1 MIDIDNWMR
10 ELEEEEDI
18 EIKNNEEY
26 QTKLFEEYVLRGS
39 DHQEERRKLNER
51 YLSGEELMGEH
62 GLRKELAAFDMS
74 YFGRAYLPHYFIRK
88 SPHFH
93 EELDEI
99 WSRGVMKGRNPLK
112 EAKVISRLKGSR
124 QVVAAP
130 RGHAKST
137 NFTFKDSLHAILY
150 AYKHYIL
157 ILSDSSEQAEGFL
170 DDIKTELEDNAN
182 IIMDFGS
189 LKGDKAW
196 RTGVILT
203 KTDIKAEAIGSGKK
217 VRGRRHRNWRPDL
230 IVLDDIE
237 NDENVN
243 TPEQRRKLKNWF
255 DKAVS
260 KAGDTYTDIMYI
272 GTISIMEL
280 AWTVEDGRNVIE
292 DIEYVHPKK
301 LVWDSTTDELKV
313 CTREYPSGVEL
324 PENKFV
330 VHKYKAKS
338 GHASRA
344 GIMRVVSWMYLF
356 KNYDIKD
363 WVSFCEVFGM
373 PLRLGKY
380 DASAS
385 ESDKKQLM
393 EAIISLGTDAAG
405 IVPSST
411 MIEFIESQKTTSVE
425 IYEKL
430 ARYCDEQISKAILGQ
445 TLTSDSGG
453 GSYAQSKTHNEV
465 RHDLTVADA
474 KSLAVTIRRDIIR
487 PLVEFNYGSEANI
500 PFFGFDCHEVE
511 DQKEVVEIYKTLACD
526 MGLGIPKSHIYK
538 KFNIPKP
545 ENGEE
550 VLKPPQAGMMTAQQQ
565 PMETTEELKLKQE
578 EGQAEQRQVDTIV
591 SIANKQ
597 SEDIFREMMK
607 PIFKM
612 IDKAEDMDE
621 LQKVLKDE
629 KKLRELY
636 QDMESPELE
645 DLIQQGIYLS
655 HLIGRSMD

>member
-18 EIKNNEEY
+18 DIKNNEEY

-39 DHQEERRKLNER
+39 DHHEERKKLNER

-124 QVVAAP
+124 QVMAAP

-272 GTISIMEL
+272 GTILHYDSLLNNVLQNPRYKTKKYRAVISEATNTKL
-280 AWTVEDGRNVIE
+280 WDEWEGIYTNLFNENHEEDARTFYE
-292 DIEYVHPKK
+292 AHEEEM
-301 LVWDSTTDELKV
+301 LL
-313 CTREYPSGVEL
+313 GVEVL
-324 PENKFV
+324 WEEKLSYYDLMEIKVSEGTASFNSELQNDPIDPESATFNPEWFDYYEPELVDFSSPEFV
-330 VHKYKAKS
+330 FVAANDPS
-338 GHASRA
+338 
-344 GIMRVVSWMYLF
+344 
-356 KNYDIKD
+356 
-363 WVSFCEVFGM
+363 
-373 PLRLGKY
+373 LGKNKK
-380 DASAS
+380 
-385 ESDKKQLM
+385 SDTSS
-393 EAIISLGTDAAG
+393 IINLAL
-405 IVPSST
+405 ST
-411 MIEFIESQKTTSVE
+411 KTG
-425 IYEKL
+425 YM
-430 ARYCDEQISKAILGQ
+430 Y
-445 TLTSDSGG
+445 
-453 GSYAQSKTHNEV
+453 
-465 RHDLTVADA
+465 VADA
-474 KSLAVTIRRDIIR
+474 SVERRKPDVIIDDVFEMNR
-487 PLVEFNYGSEANI
+487 RLKRDYKKGFYKFGVEVVQFQY
-500 PFFGFDCHEVE
+500 FF
-511 DQKEVVEIYKTLACD
+511 KEVMAAKSAEEGEYIPIEEIQSTVNKVLRIESLQPVIKNKYLKFNREHKTLLKQLQEFPMGKNDDAPDGLQMAVQLAQTVKAVASKANYKTVLRRRFR
-526 MGLGIPKSHIYK
+526 MGKGAY
-538 KFNIPKP
+538 
-545 ENGEE
+545 
-550 VLKPPQAGMMTAQQQ
+550 
-565 PMETTEELKLKQE
+565 
-578 EGQAEQRQVDTIV
+578 
-591 SIANKQ
+591 
-597 SEDIFREMMK
+597 
-607 PIFKM
+607 
-612 IDKAEDMDE
+612 
-621 LQKVLKDE
+621 
-629 KKLRELY
+629 
-636 QDMESPELE
+636 
-645 DLIQQGIYLS
+645 
-655 HLIGRSMD
+655 

>member
-39 DHQEERRKLNER
+39 DHKEERRKLNER

-272 GTISIMEL
+272 GTILHYDSLLNNVLQNPRYKTKKYRAVISEAVNTKLWDEWESIYTNLFNENHEEDARTFYEAHKEKMLLGAEVLWEEKLSYYDLMEIKVSEGTASFNSELQNDPIDPESATFNPEWFDYYEPELMDFSSPEFVFVGANDPSLGKNKKSDTSSIINL
-280 AWTVEDGRNVIE
+280 ALSTKTGYMYVVDASVEKRKPDVIIE
-292 DIEYVHPKK
+292 DVFEMNRRLKRDCKK
-301 LVWDSTTDELKV
+301 GFYKF
-313 CTREYPSGVEL
+313 GVE
-324 PENKFV
+324 V
-330 VHKYKAKS
+330 VQFQYFFKEVMAAKS
-338 GHASRA
+338 AEEGEYIPIEEIQSTVNKVLR
-344 GIMRVVSWMYLF
+344 IESLQPVIKNKYLKF
-356 KNYDIKD
+356 NREHKT
-363 WVSFCEVFGM
+363 
-373 PLRLGKY
+373 LL
-380 DASAS
+380 
-385 ESDKKQLM
+385 KQLQEFPM
-393 EAIISLGTDAAG
+393 GKNDDAPDGLQMA
-405 IVPSST
+405 V
-411 MIEFIESQKTTSVE
+411 Q
-425 IYEKL
+425 L
-430 ARYCDEQISKAILGQ
+430 AQTVKAVASKA
-445 TLTSDSGG
+445 
-453 GSYAQSKTHNEV
+453 N
-465 RHDLTVADA
+465 
-474 KSLAVTIRRDIIR
+474 
-487 PLVEFNYGSEANI
+487 
-500 PFFGFDCHEVE
+500 
-511 DQKEVVEIYKTLACD
+511 YKTVLRRRFR
-526 MGLGIPKSHIYK
+526 MGKGAY
-538 KFNIPKP
+538 
-545 ENGEE
+545 
-550 VLKPPQAGMMTAQQQ
+550 
-565 PMETTEELKLKQE
+565 
-578 EGQAEQRQVDTIV
+578 
-591 SIANKQ
+591 
-597 SEDIFREMMK
+597 
-607 PIFKM
+607 
-612 IDKAEDMDE
+612 
-621 LQKVLKDE
+621 
-629 KKLRELY
+629 
-636 QDMESPELE
+636 
-645 DLIQQGIYLS
+645 
-655 HLIGRSMD
+655 

>member
-10 ELEEEEDI
+10 ELEEEEDADI
-18 EIKNNEEY
+18 RDNEEY
-26 QTKLFEEYVLRGS
+26 QAKLFEEYVLRGS
-39 DHQEERRKLNER
+39 DHQEERKKLNER

-93 EELDEI
+93 EELDGI

-170 DDIKTELEDNAN
+170 DDIKTELEDNGN

-189 LKGDKAW
+189 LKGEKAW

-272 GTISIMEL
+272 GTILHYDSLLNNVLQNPRYKTRKYRAVISDAANTKLWEEWEGIYTNLFNENHEEDARAFYEANEEEMLLGAEVLWEEKLSYYDLMEIKVSEGT
-280 AWTVEDGRNVIE
+280 ASFN
-292 DIEYVHPKK
+292 
-301 LVWDSTTDELKV
+301 SELQNDPIDPESATFNPEWFDYYEPELIDFSSPEFIFV
-313 CTREYPSGVEL
+313 AANDPS
-324 PENKFV
+324 
-330 VHKYKAKS
+330 
-338 GHASRA
+338 
-344 GIMRVVSWMYLF
+344 
-356 KNYDIKD
+356 
-363 WVSFCEVFGM
+363 
-373 PLRLGKY
+373 LGKNKK
-380 DASAS
+380 
-385 ESDKKQLM
+385 SDTSS
-393 EAIISLGTDAAG
+393 IINLAL
-405 IVPSST
+405 ST
-411 MIEFIESQKTTSVE
+411 KTG
-425 IYEKL
+425 YM
-430 ARYCDEQISKAILGQ
+430 Y
-445 TLTSDSGG
+445 
-453 GSYAQSKTHNEV
+453 
-465 RHDLTVADA
+465 VADA
-474 KSLAVTIRRDIIR
+474 SVEKRKPDVIIDDVFEMNRRLKRDYKKGFYKFG
-487 PLVEFNYGSEANI
+487 VEVVQFQY
-500 PFFGFDCHEVE
+500 FF
-511 DQKEVVEIYKTLACD
+511 KEVMAAKSAEEGEYIPIEEIQSTVNKVLRIESLQPVIKNKYLKFNREHKTL
-526 MGLGIPKSHIYK
+526 
-538 KFNIPKP
+538 
-545 ENGEE
+545 
-550 VLKPPQAGMMTAQQQ
+550 
-565 PMETTEELKLKQE
+565 LKQLQE
-578 EGQAEQRQVDTIV
+578 FPMGKNDDAPDGLQMAVQLAQ
-591 SIANKQ
+591 SIKAVASKANYRTVLRRR
-597 SEDIFREMMK
+597 FR
-607 PIFKM
+607 
-612 IDKAEDMDE
+612 
-621 LQKVLKDE
+621 
-629 KKLRELY
+629 
-636 QDMESPELE
+636 
-645 DLIQQGIYLS
+645 
-655 HLIGRSMD
+655 RSKGAY

>member
-18 EIKNNEEY
+18 DIKNNEEY

-39 DHQEERRKLNER
+39 DHHEERKKLNER

-272 GTISIMEL
+272 GTILHYDSLLNNVLQNPRYKTKKYRAVISEATNTKL
-280 AWTVEDGRNVIE
+280 WDEWEGIYTNLFNENHEEDARTFYE
-292 DIEYVHPKK
+292 AHEEEM
-301 LVWDSTTDELKV
+301 LL
-313 CTREYPSGVEL
+313 GVEVL
-324 PENKFV
+324 WEEKMSYYDLMEIKVSEGTASFNSELQNDPIDPESATFNPEWFDYYEPELVDFSSPEFV
-330 VHKYKAKS
+330 FVAANDPS
-338 GHASRA
+338 
-344 GIMRVVSWMYLF
+344 
-356 KNYDIKD
+356 
-363 WVSFCEVFGM
+363 
-373 PLRLGKY
+373 LGKNKK
-380 DASAS
+380 
-385 ESDKKQLM
+385 SDTSS
-393 EAIISLGTDAAG
+393 IINLAL
-405 IVPSST
+405 ST
-411 MIEFIESQKTTSVE
+411 KTG
-425 IYEKL
+425 YM
-430 ARYCDEQISKAILGQ
+430 Y
-445 TLTSDSGG
+445 
-453 GSYAQSKTHNEV
+453 
-465 RHDLTVADA
+465 VADA
-474 KSLAVTIRRDIIR
+474 SVERRKPDVIIDDVFEMNR
-487 PLVEFNYGSEANI
+487 RLKRDYKKGFYKFGVEVVQFQY
-500 PFFGFDCHEVE
+500 FF
-511 DQKEVVEIYKTLACD
+511 KEVMAAKSAEEGEYIPIEEIQSTVNKVLRIESLQPVIKNKYLKFNREHKTLLKQLQEFPMGKNDDAPDGLQMAVQLAQTVKAVASKANYKTVLRRRFR
-526 MGLGIPKSHIYK
+526 MGKGAY
-538 KFNIPKP
+538 
-545 ENGEE
+545 
-550 VLKPPQAGMMTAQQQ
+550 
-565 PMETTEELKLKQE
+565 
-578 EGQAEQRQVDTIV
+578 
-591 SIANKQ
+591 
-597 SEDIFREMMK
+597 
-607 PIFKM
+607 
-612 IDKAEDMDE
+612 
-621 LQKVLKDE
+621 
-629 KKLRELY
+629 
-636 QDMESPELE
+636 
-645 DLIQQGIYLS
+645 
-655 HLIGRSMD
+655 

>member
-10 ELEEEEDI
+10 ELEEEEDL

-26 QTKLFEEYVLRGS
+26 QHKLFKEYVLRGS
-39 DHQEERRKLNER
+39 DHQEERKKLNER

-112 EAKVISRLKGSR
+112 EAKVISRMKGSR

-137 NFTFKDSLHAILY
+137 NFTFKDSLHAVLY

-243 TPEQRRKLKNWF
+243 TPEQRKKLKNWF

-272 GTISIMEL
+272 GTILHYDSLLNNVLQNPRYKTRKYRAVISEAVNTKLWDEWEGIYTNLFNENHEEDAQTFYEAHEEEMLLGAEVLWEEKLSYYDLMEIKVSEGTASFNSELQNDPIDPENATFNPEWFDYYEPELMDFKSPEFVFVAANDPSLGKNKKSDTSSIINL
-280 AWTVEDGRNVIE
+280 ALSTKTGYMYVVDASVERRKPDVIIDDVFE
-292 DIEYVHPKK
+292 MNRRLKRDYKK
-301 LVWDSTTDELKV
+301 GFYKF
-313 CTREYPSGVEL
+313 GVE
-324 PENKFV
+324 V
-330 VHKYKAKS
+330 VQFQYFFKEVMAAKS
-338 GHASRA
+338 AEEGEYIPIEEIQSTVNKMLR
-344 GIMRVVSWMYLF
+344 IESLQPVIKNKYLKF
-356 KNYDIKD
+356 NREHKT
-363 WVSFCEVFGM
+363 
-373 PLRLGKY
+373 LL
-380 DASAS
+380 
-385 ESDKKQLM
+385 KQLQEFPM
-393 EAIISLGTDAAG
+393 GKNDDAPDGLQMA
-405 IVPSST
+405 V
-411 MIEFIESQKTTSVE
+411 Q
-425 IYEKL
+425 L
-430 ARYCDEQISKAILGQ
+430 AQTVKAVASKA
-445 TLTSDSGG
+445 
-453 GSYAQSKTHNEV
+453 N
-465 RHDLTVADA
+465 
-474 KSLAVTIRRDIIR
+474 
-487 PLVEFNYGSEANI
+487 
-500 PFFGFDCHEVE
+500 
-511 DQKEVVEIYKTLACD
+511 YKT
-526 MGLGIPKSHIYK
+526 
-538 KFNIPKP
+538 
-545 ENGEE
+545 
-550 VLKPPQAGMMTAQQQ
+550 VL
-565 PMETTEELKLKQE
+565 
-578 EGQAEQRQVDTIV
+578 RRR
-591 SIANKQ
+591 
-597 SEDIFREMMK
+597 FR
-607 PIFKM
+607 
-612 IDKAEDMDE
+612 
-621 LQKVLKDE
+621 
-629 KKLRELY
+629 R
-636 QDMESPELE
+636 
-645 DLIQQGIYLS
+645 
-655 HLIGRSMD
+655 GRGAY

>member
-1 MIDIDNWMR
+1 MAKKKKRNQNKGTPFNPETDTGIRRPVTARVAVGDVNDKFSDYPSNGLTPRRLARIFR
-10 ELEEEEDI
+10 EADEGNVRAQME
-18 EIKNNEEY
+18 
-26 QTKLFEEYVLRGS
+26 LFEEM
-39 DHQEERRKLNER
+39 EEKDTHLFSQMQTRKLAVTGLDWEVQPFSQDER
-51 YLSGEELMGEH
+51 D
-62 GLRKELAAFDMS
+62 KEVADFV
-74 YFGRAYLPHYFIRK
+74 
-88 SPHFH
+88 
-93 EELDEI
+93 DEQ
-99 WSRGVMKGRNPLK
+99 
-112 EAKVISRLKGSR
+112 LKGIE
-124 QVVAAP
+124 
-130 RGHAKST
+130 
-137 NFTFKDSLHAILY
+137 NFDEV
-150 AYKHYIL
+150 L
-157 ILSDSSEQAEGFL
+157 IDML
-170 DDIKTELEDNAN
+170 D
-182 IIMDFGS
+182 
-189 LKGDKAW
+189 
-196 RTGVILT
+196 
-203 KTDIKAEAIGSGKK
+203 AIGKG
-217 VRGRRHRNWRPDL
+217 
-230 IVLDDIE
+230 
-237 NDENVN
+237 
-243 TPEQRRKLKNWF
+243 
-255 DKAVS
+255 
-260 KAGDTYTDIMYI
+260 
-272 GTISIMEL
+272 ISIMEL
-280 AWTVEDGRNVIE
+280 AWTVEDGKNVIE

-301 LVWDSTTDELKV
+301 LVWDSTTDELKI
-313 CTREYPSGVEL
+313 CTGEYPSGVEL

-385 ESDKKQLM
+385 EDDKKQLM

-453 GSYAQSKTHNEV
+453 GSYAQSKTHDEV

-474 KSLAVTIRRDIIR
+474 KALAVTIRRDIIR
-487 PLVEFNYGSEANI
+487 PLVEFNFGTDVDI

-526 MGLGIPKSHIYK
+526 MGLEIPKSHIYK

-545 ENGEE
+545 EDGEE
-550 VLKPPQAGMMTAQQQ
+550 VLEPPRTGISAQPP
-565 PMETTEELKLKQE
+565 PMEEAEELKLKQQ
-578 EGQAEQRQVDTIV
+578 EGQTEQGQVDAIV
-591 SIANKQ
+591 SAANKQ
-597 SEDIFREMMK
+597 AEGIFREMVK
-607 PIFKM
+607 PIFNM
-612 IDKAEDMDE
+612 IDKAADMDE

-636 QDMESPELE
+636 QEMESPELD

>member
-10 ELEEEEDI
+10 ELEEDGDTEARS
-18 EIKNNEEY
+18 NEEY

-39 DHQEERRKLNER
+39 DHQEERKKLNER
-51 YLSGEELMGEH
+51 YLSGEKLMGEH

-93 EELDEI
+93 EELDGI

-170 DDIKTELEDNAN
+170 DDIKTELEDNGN

-189 LKGDKAW
+189 LKGEKAW

-272 GTISIMEL
+272 GTILHYDSLLNNVLQNPRYKTKKYRAVISEAVNTKLWDEWEGIYTNLFNENHEEDARAFYEAHEEEMLLGAEVLWEEKLSYYDLMEIKVSEG
-280 AWTVEDGRNVIE
+280 AASFN
-292 DIEYVHPKK
+292 
-301 LVWDSTTDELKV
+301 SELQNDPIDPESATFNPEWFDYYEPELIDFSSPEFV
-313 CTREYPSGVEL
+313 FVAANDPS
-324 PENKFV
+324 
-330 VHKYKAKS
+330 
-338 GHASRA
+338 
-344 GIMRVVSWMYLF
+344 
-356 KNYDIKD
+356 
-363 WVSFCEVFGM
+363 
-373 PLRLGKY
+373 LGKNKK
-380 DASAS
+380 
-385 ESDKKQLM
+385 SDTSS
-393 EAIISLGTDAAG
+393 IINLAL
-405 IVPSST
+405 ST
-411 MIEFIESQKTTSVE
+411 KTG
-425 IYEKL
+425 YM
-430 ARYCDEQISKAILGQ
+430 Y
-445 TLTSDSGG
+445 
-453 GSYAQSKTHNEV
+453 
-465 RHDLTVADA
+465 VADA
-474 KSLAVTIRRDIIR
+474 SVEKRKPDVIIDDVFEMNRRLKRDYKKGFYKFG
-487 PLVEFNYGSEANI
+487 VEVVQFQY
-500 PFFGFDCHEVE
+500 FF
-511 DQKEVVEIYKTLACD
+511 KEVMAAKSAEEGEYIPIEEIQSTVNKVLRIESLQPVIKNKYLKFNREHKTL
-526 MGLGIPKSHIYK
+526 
-538 KFNIPKP
+538 
-545 ENGEE
+545 
-550 VLKPPQAGMMTAQQQ
+550 
-565 PMETTEELKLKQE
+565 LKQLQE
-578 EGQAEQRQVDTIV
+578 FPMGKNDDAPDGLQMAVQLAQ
-591 SIANKQ
+591 SIKAVASKANYRTVLRRR
-597 SEDIFREMMK
+597 FR
-607 PIFKM
+607 
-612 IDKAEDMDE
+612 
-621 LQKVLKDE
+621 
-629 KKLRELY
+629 
-636 QDMESPELE
+636 
-645 DLIQQGIYLS
+645 
-655 HLIGRSMD
+655 RSKGAY

>member
-18 EIKNNEEY
+18 DIKNNEEY

-39 DHQEERRKLNER
+39 DHQEERKKLNER

-137 NFTFKDSLHAILY
+137 NFTFKDDLHAILY

-189 LKGDKAW
+189 LKGDKVW

-272 GTISIMEL
+272 GTILHYDSLLNNVLQNPRYKTKKYRAVISEAVNTKLWDEWEGIYTNLFNENHEEDARTFYEANKEEMLLGAEVLWEEKLSYYDLMEIKVSEGTASFNSEL
-280 AWTVEDGRNVIE
+280 QNDPIDPESATFNPEWFDYYEPE
-292 DIEYVHPKK
+292 
-301 LVWDSTTDELKV
+301 LVDFSSPEFVFVAAND
-313 CTREYPSGVEL
+313 PS
-324 PENKFV
+324 
-330 VHKYKAKS
+330 
-338 GHASRA
+338 
-344 GIMRVVSWMYLF
+344 
-356 KNYDIKD
+356 
-363 WVSFCEVFGM
+363 
-373 PLRLGKY
+373 LGKNKK
-380 DASAS
+380 
-385 ESDKKQLM
+385 SDTSS
-393 EAIISLGTDAAG
+393 IINLAL
-405 IVPSST
+405 ST
-411 MIEFIESQKTTSVE
+411 KTG
-425 IYEKL
+425 YM
-430 ARYCDEQISKAILGQ
+430 Y
-445 TLTSDSGG
+445 
-453 GSYAQSKTHNEV
+453 
-465 RHDLTVADA
+465 VADA
-474 KSLAVTIRRDIIR
+474 SVEKRKPDVIIDDVFEMNRRLKRDYKKGFYKFG
-487 PLVEFNYGSEANI
+487 VEVVQFQY
-500 PFFGFDCHEVE
+500 FF
-511 DQKEVVEIYKTLACD
+511 KEVMAAKSAEEGEYIPIEEIQSTVNKVLRIESLQPVIKNKYLKFNREHKTLLKQLQEFPMGKNDDAPDGLQMAVQLAQTVKAVASKANYKTVLRRRFR
-526 MGLGIPKSHIYK
+526 MGKGAY
-538 KFNIPKP
+538 
-545 ENGEE
+545 
-550 VLKPPQAGMMTAQQQ
+550 
-565 PMETTEELKLKQE
+565 
-578 EGQAEQRQVDTIV
+578 
-591 SIANKQ
+591 
-597 SEDIFREMMK
+597 
-607 PIFKM
+607 
-612 IDKAEDMDE
+612 
-621 LQKVLKDE
+621 
-629 KKLRELY
+629 
-636 QDMESPELE
+636 
-645 DLIQQGIYLS
+645 
-655 HLIGRSMD
+655 

>member
-26 QTKLFEEYVLRGS
+26 QIKLFEEYVLRGS

-272 GTISIMEL
+272 GTILHYDSL
-280 AWTVEDGRNVIE
+280 LNNVLQNPR
-292 DIEYVHPKK
+292 YKTK
-301 LVWDSTTDELKV
+301 
-313 CTREYPSGVEL
+313 
-324 PENKFV
+324 
-330 VHKYKAKS
+330 KYKAVISEAVNTKLWDEWES
-338 GHASRA
+338 IYTNLFNENHEEDARTFYEAHKEKMLLGAEVLWEEKLSYYDLMEIKVSEGTASFNSELQNDPIDPESA
-344 GIMRVVSWMYLF
+344 TFNPEWFDYYEPELMDFSSPEF
-356 KNYDIKD
+356 
-363 WVSFCEVFGM
+363 VFVGAND
-373 PLRLGKY
+373 PSLGKNKKSDTSSIINLALSTKTGY
-380 DASAS
+380 MYVVDASVEKRKPDVIIEDVFEMNRRLKRDCKKGFYKFGVEVVQFQYFFKEVMAAKS
-385 ESDKKQLM
+385 AEEGEYIPIEEIQSTVNKVLRIESLQPVIKNKYLKFNREHKTLLKQLQEFPM
-393 EAIISLGTDAAG
+393 GKNDDAPDGLQMA
-405 IVPSST
+405 V
-411 MIEFIESQKTTSVE
+411 Q
-425 IYEKL
+425 L
-430 ARYCDEQISKAILGQ
+430 AQTVKAVASKA
-445 TLTSDSGG
+445 
-453 GSYAQSKTHNEV
+453 N
-465 RHDLTVADA
+465 
-474 KSLAVTIRRDIIR
+474 
-487 PLVEFNYGSEANI
+487 
-500 PFFGFDCHEVE
+500 
-511 DQKEVVEIYKTLACD
+511 YKTVLRRRFR
-526 MGLGIPKSHIYK
+526 MGKGAY
-538 KFNIPKP
+538 
-545 ENGEE
+545 
-550 VLKPPQAGMMTAQQQ
+550 
-565 PMETTEELKLKQE
+565 
-578 EGQAEQRQVDTIV
+578 
-591 SIANKQ
+591 
-597 SEDIFREMMK
+597 
-607 PIFKM
+607 
-612 IDKAEDMDE
+612 
-621 LQKVLKDE
+621 
-629 KKLRELY
+629 
-636 QDMESPELE
+636 
-645 DLIQQGIYLS
+645 
-655 HLIGRSMD
+655 